1 MSASLAAHAPSPFPS
16 DAEIKQILIERIDR
30 QQQGVG
36 MVIGTFGP
44 AGRRIV
50 SRGRFGTFHTR
61 PVDGDTVFEIGSITK
76 VFTALLL
83 AEMAGRGEVSLNDPV
98 AKYLPES
105 VKVPTRAGRQITLTD
120 LATHT
125 PACHACPATWHRPT
139 RRTPMQTIRS
149 SNSMTS
155 CRLTSCRVT

>member
-1 MSASLAAHAPSPFPS
+1 MHESPFPS

-44 AGRRIV
+44 AGRSIV
-50 SRGRFGTFHTR
+50 SHGRFGTFHTR
-61 PVDGDTVFEIGSITK
+61 RVDGDTVFEIGSITK

-83 AEMAGRGEVSLNDPV
+83 ADMARRGEVSLYDPV
-98 AKYLPES
+98 AKYLPGS
-105 VKVPTRAGRQITLTD
+105 VRVPARAGRQITLTD

-125 PACHACPATWHRPT
+125 SACHACLGTWHQPT
-139 RRTPMQTIRS
+139 RRTPMPTTLS
-149 SNSMTS
+149 SNSKTS
-155 CRLTSCRVT
+155 CRPMSCRAT